1 MIIKC
6 TLRGTREN
14 IEYLTG
20 QFRELTAL
28 PESINKLGPYL
39 RNQGEKDYQIVAL
52 YEFDQSEFSEAWEYL
67 SEQLDAFRG
76 IPEYSLAV
84 SILDKGSEVEWYRII
99 VTEGKPKPGIVRDSR
114 SFTPAYLQ
122 ASN

>member
-67 SEQLDAFRG
+67 SEQSDAFRV

-84 SILDKGSEVEWYRII
+84 TIFDKGSEVEWYRII

>member
-84 SILDKGSEVEWYRII
+84 TIFDKGSEVEWYRII